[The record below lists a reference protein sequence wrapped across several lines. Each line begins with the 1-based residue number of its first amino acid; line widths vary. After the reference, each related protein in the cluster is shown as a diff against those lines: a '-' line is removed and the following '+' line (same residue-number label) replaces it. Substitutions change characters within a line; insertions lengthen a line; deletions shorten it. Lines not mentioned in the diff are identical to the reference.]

1 MEVLRTAGV
10 LLGLGALLY
19 LVLCA
24 ALYLFRRSLL
34 YFPQPARGTAS
45 SMALCVPG
53 AELQV
58 SLQERS
64 GSRAVLY
71 FGGNAEDVSAS
82 LPELAADFPDQSVYA
97 LHYRGYGRSTGQ
109 ATEAALQSDALA
121 LFDHIALLR
130 TDITV
135 VGRSLGSGLAVSLAA
150 QRTVSR
156 LVLVTPYDSIEAVA
170 AQHYPLFPVRWLIH
184 DRFDAA
190 ALAPRVRAPTTV
202 IVAERDEVIPRAR
215 TDALVSRFAPGV
227 ASVVVVPGAGHNTL
241 DGRPDYNAALAGRP

>member
-1 MEVLRTAGV
+1 MLRTAWV
-10 LLGLGALLY
+10 WLGLGALLY

-24 ALYLFRRSLL
+24 ALYFFQRSLL
-34 YFPQPARGTAS
+34 YFPQPVQGAAS
-45 SMALCVPG
+45 SMSLSVPS
-53 AELQV
+53 AQLQV
-58 SLQERS
+58 SLQERG

-82 LPELAADFPDQSVYA
+82 LAELAAAFPEQSVYA
-97 LHYRGYGRSTGQ
+97 LHYRGYGRSTGRP
-109 ATEAALQSDALA
+109 TEAALQADALA
-121 LFDHIALLR
+121 LFEQVAR
-130 TDITV
+130 RRSDITV

-150 QRTVSR
+150 QRTVNR

-190 ALAPRVRAPTTV
+190 ALAPQVRAPTTV

-227 ASVVVVPGAGHNTL
+227 VRVVVVPGARHNTL
-241 DGRPDYNAALAGRP
+241 DGHPHYDAALAGLP